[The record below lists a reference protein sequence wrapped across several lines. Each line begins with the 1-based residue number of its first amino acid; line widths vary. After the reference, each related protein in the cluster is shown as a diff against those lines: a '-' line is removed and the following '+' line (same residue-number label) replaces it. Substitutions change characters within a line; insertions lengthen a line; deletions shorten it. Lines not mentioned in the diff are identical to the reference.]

1 MSGREEMGNNEVK
14 PYFADL
20 RILQGL
26 ERPRRPDGHRAETWE
41 QARARF
47 DALPEPQ
54 RSERLKQLE
63 EWRRD
68 EL

>member
-1 MSGREEMGNNEVK
+1 MGNNETK
-14 PYFADL
+14 PYFDDL
-20 RILQGL
+20 RVLQGL

-41 QARARF
+41 QAGARL

-63 EWRRD
+63 EWQ
-68 EL
+68 

>member
-1 MSGREEMGNNEVK
+1 MENDETK

-20 RILQGL
+20 SVLQEL
-26 ERPRRPDGHRAETWE
+26 ERSRRPDGHRAETWE
-41 QARARF
+41 QARVRF
-47 DALPEPQ
+47 EQLPEPQ

-63 EWRRD
+63 EWQRG

>member
-1 MSGREEMGNNEVK
+1 MGNNEVK
-14 PYFADL
+14 PSFVDL
-20 RILQGL
+20 SVLEGL
-26 ERPRRPDGHRAETWE
+26 EKPRRPDGHRAETWE

-47 DALPEPQ
+47 EALPEPQ

-63 EWRRD
+63 EWRRG

>member
-1 MSGREEMGNNEVK
+1 MGNDGTK
-14 PYFADL
+14 PSFVDL
-20 RILQGL
+20 SVLQGL
-26 ERPRRPDGHRAETWE
+26 ERPKRPDGHRAETWE

-47 DALPEPQ
+47 EQLPEPQ

-63 EWRRD
+63 EWQRS

>member
-1 MSGREEMGNNEVK
+1 MGNDNAK
-14 PYFADL
+14 PSFVDL
-20 RILQGL
+20 SVLEGL
-26 ERPRRPDGHRAETWE
+26 EKPRRPDGHRAETWE

-47 DALPEPQ
+47 EQLPEPQ

-63 EWRRD
+63 EWQRG

>member
-1 MSGREEMGNNEVK
+1 MGNDEAK

-20 RILQGL
+20 SVLQGL

-47 DALPEPQ
+47 EALPEPQ
-54 RSERLKQLE
+54 RSARLKQLE
-63 EWRRD
+63 EWQRG

>member
-1 MSGREEMGNNEVK
+1 MGNNEVNY
-14 PYFADL
+14 YFADL
-20 RILQGL
+20 SVLKGL

-47 DALPEPQ
+47 EQLPDPQ

-63 EWRRD
+63 GWWQD
-68 EL
+68 EP

>member
-1 MSGREEMGNNEVK
+1 MGNDQTK
-14 PYFADL
+14 PYFVDL
-20 RILQGL
+20 GVLDGL
-26 ERPRRPDGHRAETWE
+26 GRPRRPDGHRAETWE

-47 DALPEPQ
+47 EAVPEPQ

-63 EWRRD
+63 EWRRS